1 VADDRNLLGA
11 VRWSEKPLVW
21 ACAALLAA
29 ALSLGACG
37 AGAGATVAEV
47 DGIAIT
53 KKAFDHWMSVVAAA
67 DRGTAVGRAA
77 LERQALKR
85 ALSAEWT
92 RAEAR
97 ALGIAVSDREAGHQ
111 LELFKY
117 EQIEGLQHELSV
129 RDAEVRKVLLSSRV
143 AHQDRL
149 QAMKLAVLEAR
160 IEQERISRAGRE
172 VTPIQI
178 AAYYREHQSLFAV
191 PERRDYNIVETFKK
205 SAIEQAKREIDSGES
220 FKSVAHKLT
229 IDPVAH
235 DGIRLNVP
243 RGDQSNPLEREIFSA
258 KPGVLVGPR
267 QVAAY
272 YLFKVLRIYPAH
284 EQRLAPAQASIR
296 RRLVERLAS
305 TTLVPELARRWAT
318 RTRCATGNLAASCRL
333 VRSQLAG
340 THS

>member
-1 VADDRNLLGA
+1 
-11 VRWSEKPLVW
+11 
-21 ACAALLAA
+21 LLAA

-37 AGAGATVAEV
+37 GGGATVAEV
-47 DGIAIT
+47 DGITIT
-53 KKAFDHWMSVVAAA
+53 RKAFEHWMSVVAAA
-67 DRGTAVGRAA
+67 DRGEAVGRAA
-77 LERQALKR
+77 LELQALKR

-97 ALGIAVSDREAGHQ
+97 ALGIVVNDREARHR

-117 EQIEGLQHELSV
+117 EQIEGLRHELSV
-129 RDAEVRKVLLSSRV
+129 RDAEARKILLVSQV
-143 AHQDRL
+143 AYRDRL
-149 QAMKLAVLEAR
+149 QAMKLAVLELR
-160 IEQERISRAGRE
+160 IERERISRAERE
-172 VTPIQI
+172 VTPTQI

-191 PERRDYNIVETFKK
+191 PERRDYNIVETFKE
-205 SAIEQAKREIDSGES
+205 SAIKQAKREIDSGES
-220 FKSVAHKLT
+220 FKSVAHELT

-235 DGIRLNVP
+235 DGLRLNIP

-284 EQRLAPAQASIR
+284 EQRIARAQASIR
-296 RRLVERLAS
+296 QRLGERLVS
-305 TTLVPELARRWAT
+305 TTLAPELARRWAT
-318 RTRCATGNLAASCRL
+318 RTRCAAGHLAASCRRL

-340 THS
+340 MHW